1 LVQVIE
7 NSRNEETQQV
17 AKGALL
23 ASLGEHNV
31 YTQVAAARTPRVR
44 GEN

>member
-1 LVQVIE
+1 MIE

-23 ASLGEHNV
+23 STLGEHNV
-31 YTQVAAARTPRVR
+31 YTQVAAARTSSVW